1 MDLNGDG
8 RTDIVS
14 GSWPGQIY
22 WFQRKANGSYAAA
35 EMIKRYGTNLYVGS
49 AAAPAVAD
57 WDGDGDLDLLIGT
70 IDGFVHYLKNE
81 GGKSAY
87 VFKAAEKLKAG
98 DNIIK
103 TASGDAG
110 PCVADWDGDGKLD
123 LLLGIGAG
131 GVQWCRRLATDKLDS
146 PQTLVAAPER
156 EASKK
161 SFDNPKAP
169 GTRTKVCVAD
179 WNGDGKQDLLV
190 GDFWVGTSARTC
202 HGWVWVYLRES
213 SATAAVGK

>member
-1 MDLNGDG
+1 M
-8 RTDIVS
+8 S

-35 EMIKRYGTNLYVGS
+35 EMIKRHGTNLHVGS

-81 GGKSAY
+81 GSKSAY
-87 VFKAAEKLKAG
+87 LFKSAEKLKAG
-98 DNIIK
+98 SSVIK
-103 TASGDAG
+103 TAGGDAG

-123 LLLGIGAG
+123 LVLGTGAG
-131 GVQWCRRLATDKLDS
+131 GVQWCRRIAADKLDS

-161 SFDNPKAP
+161 FFDNPKAP

-179 WNGDGKQDLLV
+179 WNADGKQDLLV
-190 GDFWVGTSARTC
+190 GDFWSGGSRKY
-202 HGWVWVYLRES
+202 HGWVWVYLRGTSE
-213 SATAAVGK
+213 TAAVGK

>member
-1 MDLNGDG
+1 LVDLNGDG

-22 WFQRKANGSYAAA
+22 WFKRNPNGTYAAS
-35 EMIKRYGTNLYVGS
+35 ETIKRHGTNLHVGS

-57 WDGDGDLDLLIGT
+57 WDADGDLDLLIGT

-81 GGKSAY
+81 GSKTAPLFKS
-87 VFKAAEKLKAG
+87 AEKLHAG
-98 DNIIK
+98 GNVIK
-103 TASGDAG
+103 VVGGDAG

-123 LLLGIGAG
+123 LILGAGSG
-131 GVQWCRRLATDKLDS
+131 GVQWCRRVDTDKLDA
-146 PQTLVAAPER
+146 PQTLVPVPAR
-156 EASKK
+156 EVPKK

-179 WNGDGKQDLLV
+179 WNADGKQDLIV
-190 GDFWVGTSARTC
+190 GDFWSGGSRNY
-202 HGWVWVYLRES
+202 HGWVWVYLRGAAS
-213 SATAAVGK
+213 TAAAGK